1 MLPWGDIDFP
11 VVQLEIGYGLAAKA
25 GNHVRDIGKRHL
37 VKVDGLAGHLP
48 SAGGMSGLRVADWK
62 CGSQTDDGTKK
73 SIGFFPL

>member
-1 MLPWGDIDFP
+1 MCF
-11 VVQLEIGYGLAAKA
+11 LAASIFLIAKGA
-25 GNHVRDIGKRHL
+25 IIEERHL

-73 SIGFFPL
+73 SVGFFLFEKAKLS